1 MAPFYGW
8 GSTAFRFTLL
18 LGASK
23 GFMKTFKTFIE
34 PFEVAQRSLKKK
46 KISVNF
52 LSSSGIETGRVNKA
66 RYKTLA
72 KFNNILRFMAH
83 EKTMFLDS
91 IMTNAHKMAKH
102 LFEILQ

>member
-1 MAPFYGW
+1 MAPFYGR

-18 LGASK
+18 FGASK
-23 GFMKTFKTFIE
+23 GFMKTFKTFVE
-34 PFEVAQRSLKKK
+34 PFEVTQRSLKKNF
-46 KISVNF
+46 SLNF

-91 IMTNAHKMAKH
+91 MMTNAHKMAKH

>member
-46 KISVNF
+46 NF
-52 LSSSGIETGRVNKA
+52 QLIFS
-66 RYKTLA
+66 
-72 KFNNILRFMAH
+72 LRPGSRREGLTKPDIRLWRNLITFYVLWLM
-83 EKTMFLDS
+83 KMFLDS

>member
-46 KISVNF
+46 KFQLIFS
-52 LSSSGIETGRVNKA
+52 LRPGSRREGLTKPDIR
-66 RYKTLA
+66 LA

-91 IMTNAHKMAKH
+91 MMTNAHKMAKH